1 MLKPELEEGKGQEA
15 KCPSPL
21 TVNPRSVEMLDGF
34 VKRLTSVNEMLA
46 LSVAQLSVLV
56 DFELQGL
63 KQIYAELGMPQMSDS
78 TPADEWLLAI
88 HNGVFPSDLRGATD
102 DTSNAD
108 QGDNRADE
116 VEVKVEEETQVRSAP
131 ESTSPIASILP
142 SSPSSQ
148 KAVDAFAF
156 FVQHVGATLRRDH
169 KSALRG
175 DVTEAWLEAKLAA
188 KWTSLSADE
197 KLAWQRAAES
207 ASRVC

>member
-1 MLKPELEEGKGQEA
+1 MLKPEAEEGKGREA
-15 KCPSPL
+15 KSPSPSV
-21 TVNPRSVEMLDGF
+21 VNPRSVEMLDGF

-63 KQIYAELGMPQMSDS
+63 RQIYAELGMPQMPDS
-78 TPADEWLLAI
+78 TSADEWLLAI
-88 HNGVFPSDLRGATD
+88 HNGAFPFDLRGGTD
-102 DTSNAD
+102 DTSNAA

-131 ESTSPIASILP
+131 ESTSPIAPILLSS
-142 SSPSSQ
+142 SSPQ

-175 DVTEAWLEAKLAA
+175 DVTEAWLEAKLAT

-197 KLAWQRAAES
+197 KIAWQRAAES
-207 ASRVC
+207 ASRAS